1 MKNCNRCN
9 NSFPA
14 NKEYFN
20 QNSKLVDGLH
30 TICKKCIKEYNSIR
44 YKKYK
49 DKMLLQSK
57 RWVEKNK
64 NQVKKNKQLWYEK
77 NKEEF
82 LQKSL
87 QYKKHRYKTDLSY
100 RLTCNLR
107 RRLHRAIDGKLKNES
122 ALKLLGCSIEQL
134 KLHLEKQFDKG
145 MNWEN
150 YGKWHIDHIKPCAS
164 FDLSLESEQ
173 KICFH
178 FTNLQPLWA
187 KDNIR
192 KSNKLI

>member
-44 YKKYK
+44 YKKHK

-57 RWVEKNK
+57 QWVEKNK

-107 RRLHRAIDGKLKNES
+107 RRLHRAIDGKLKNDS
-122 ALKLLGCSIEQL
+122 ALKLLGCSIEEL
-134 KLHLEKQFDKG
+134 KTHLEKQFING
-145 MNWEN
+145 MNWNN
-150 YGKWHIDHIKPCAS
+150 YGKWHIDHIKPCSS
-164 FDLSLESEQ
+164 FNLSDPLEQSR
-173 KICFH
+173 CFNYS
-178 FTNLQPLWA
+178 NLQPLWA
-187 KDNIR
+187 KDNIK
-192 KSNKLI
+192 KSNKII

>member
-14 NKEYFN
+14 NQEYFN
-20 QNSKLVDGLH
+20 QNSRLVDGLH

-44 YKKYK
+44 YKKHK

-134 KLHLEKQFDKG
+134 KLHLEKQFVKG